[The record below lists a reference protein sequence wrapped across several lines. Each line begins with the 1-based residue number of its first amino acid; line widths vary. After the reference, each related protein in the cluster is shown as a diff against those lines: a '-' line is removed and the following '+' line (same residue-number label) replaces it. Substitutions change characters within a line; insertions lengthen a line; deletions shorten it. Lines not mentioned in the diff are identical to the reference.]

1 MSFSRIILGRFK
13 NCLQQVSVLQGQRD
27 VEDERLQV
35 ALRMLRPPDEE
46 RRLHREVQ
54 KVRPDV
60 GLGRRR
66 LLREG
71 AQHR

>member
-1 MSFSRIILGRFK
+1 M
-13 NCLQQVSVLQGQRD
+13 LQGQRD

-54 KVRPDV
+54 KVRPEV